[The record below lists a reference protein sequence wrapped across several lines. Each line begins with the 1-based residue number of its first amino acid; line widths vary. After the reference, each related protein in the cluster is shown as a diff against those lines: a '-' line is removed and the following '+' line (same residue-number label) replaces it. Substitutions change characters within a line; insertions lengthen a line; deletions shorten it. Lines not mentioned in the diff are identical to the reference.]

1 MTKPPEKITA
11 PIENELSKLEQ
22 LIGKWLDSDLSY
34 IIELSNYLIGA
45 GGKRIRPILVLLSA
59 LACGYRSE
67 NDDHIAL
74 ATVVEFI
81 HTASLLH
88 DDVVDDAS
96 LRRGKKT
103 VKALWGNS
111 ASVLVGDFLYSRA
124 FQILYDINC
133 VAISKHIPD
142 ATATIS
148 EGEVQQLINLNRK
161 DLSEATY
168 MEIITRKTATLFKV
182 ACRTG
187 AMLSNPEPKIIQ
199 AMTSYGLNL
208 GLAFQLVDDLIDYS
222 QNSDK
227 NWGQDL
233 AEGKLT
239 LPLIYAFENGDASQT
254 KFLESVLGN
263 GEAVAQVRE
272 LLETIGALAYVQ
284 NQARHYAEQ
293 AYQNIESIPSS
304 PYKHSLV
311 MLCQFVTKRT
321 A

>member
-1 MTKPPEKITA
+1 MTKTPEKITA
-11 PIENELSKLEQ
+11 PIASELSDLEQ
-22 LIGKWLDSDLSY
+22 LIERRLDSDLSY
-34 IIELSNYLIGA
+34 IIELSNHLIGA

-59 LACGYRSE
+59 LASGYRSE
-67 NDDHIAL
+67 NNDHIAL

-81 HTASLLH
+81 HTATLLH
-88 DDVVDDAS
+88 DDVVDDAP

-124 FQILYDINC
+124 FQILYGIDHA
-133 VAISKHIPD
+133 AISKNISD
-142 ATATIS
+142 ATNTIS

-168 MEIITRKTATLFKV
+168 MDIITRKTATLFKV

-187 AMLSNPEPKIIQ
+187 AMLSDPESKIIQ
-199 AMTSYGLNL
+199 AMTSYGVNL
-208 GLAFQLVDDLIDYS
+208 GLAFQLVDDLIDY
-222 QNSDK
+222 NKNTDK

-239 LPLIYAFENGDASQT
+239 LPLIYAFENGDASQI
-254 KFLESVLGN
+254 KFLESALCK

-272 LLETIGALAYVQ
+272 LLETVGALTYVQ
-284 NQARHYAEQ
+284 NQAQHYAEQ
-293 AYQNIESIPSS
+293 AYQSLESIPSS
-304 PYKHSLV
+304 PYKDSLA
-311 MLCQFVTKRT
+311 MLSRFVIKRT
-321 A
+321 V

>member
-1 MTKPPEKITA
+1 MTKTPEKITA
-11 PIENELSKLEQ
+11 PIANELSDLEQ
-22 LIGKWLDSDLSY
+22 LIERRLDSNLSY
-34 IIELSNYLIGA
+34 IIELSNHLIGA

-59 LACGYRSE
+59 LAGGYRSE
-67 NDDHIAL
+67 NNDHIAL

-81 HTASLLH
+81 HTATLLH
-88 DDVVDDAS
+88 DDVVDDAP

-124 FQILYDINC
+124 FQILYGINHA
-133 VAISKHIPD
+133 AISKDISD
-142 ATATIS
+142 ATNTIS

-168 MEIITRKTATLFKV
+168 MDIITRKTATLFKV

-187 AMLSNPEPKIIQ
+187 AMLGDPEPEITQ

-208 GLAFQLVDDLIDYS
+208 GLAFQLVDDLIDY
-222 QNSDK
+222 NKNTDK

-239 LPLIYAFENGDASQT
+239 LPLIYAFENGDASQI
-254 KFLESVLGN
+254 KFLESALCK

-272 LLETIGALAYVQ
+272 LLETVGALTYVQ
-284 NQARHYAEQ
+284 NQAQHYAEQ
-293 AYQNIESIPSS
+293 AYQSLESISPS
-304 PYKHSLV
+304 PYKDSLA
-311 MLCQFVTKRT
+311 MLSRFVIKRT
-321 A
+321 I